1 MRNIQTLPVNRL
13 KMFHGKAEEG
23 YHAALHDANQGNI
36 VKIHDWRNTPDE
48 RSFMDFLVEFEGRH
62 PEWIPYSKD
71 MDDSQPYGEY
81 VTSQRPLSY
90 CEIQSS
96 LLTKQDLS

>member
-1 MRNIQTLPVNRL
+1 
-13 KMFHGKAEEG
+13 MFHGKAEEG

-62 PEWIPYSKD
+62 PE
-71 MDDSQPYGEY
+71 
-81 VTSQRPLSY
+81 
-90 CEIQSS
+90 
-96 LLTKQDLS
+96 